1 MENKLPQIL
10 KNEHLLGTMA
20 LLVKAF
26 SIVSLI
32 CVDLTDLVIGVM
44 HSLIMSELEK
54 HLLAELGHNQSVPVL
69 DRDSNAV
76 GVLN

>member
-32 CVDLTDLVIGVM
+32 CVDLTDLVIDVM
-44 HSLIMSELEK
+44 HSLFESHHARIRE
-54 HLLAELGHNQSVPVL
+54 AFAG
-69 DRDSNAV
+69 
-76 GVLN
+76 